1 LPLDATLRSAYERA
15 IYAVFA
21 SPGVEFRV
29 GEPSDILDAM
39 MTMNHV
45 RCAAFV
51 SSATARGTA
60 SPENELRLADFLL
73 RGELDALKP
82 ADKPKYR
89 VYQGEGRDAEGKWKS
104 EPSVLIMGIPRAEAE
119 ALGRRLEQ
127 NAIVFIE
134 KGRAPELLV
143 LV

>member
-1 LPLDATLRSAYERA
+1 MALDPGLIAAYKRA

-29 GEPSDILDAM
+29 GEPSDIVDAM
-39 MTMNHV
+39 MAMSHV
-45 RCAAFV
+45 HCAAFV
-51 SSATARGTA
+51 SSATNRGTA
-60 SPENELRLADFLL
+60 SPENERRLADFLL
-73 RGELDALKP
+73 RGQIDGLNETA
-82 ADKPKYR
+82 KYR
-89 VYQGEGRDAEGKWKS
+89 VYQGEGRDPEGKWKA

-127 NAIVFIE
+127 NAIVYIE
-134 KGRAPELLV
+134 KGQAPELLV

>member
-1 LPLDATLRSAYERA
+1 LPLDPSLRSAYERA

-21 SPGVEFRV
+21 SPGVEFRI
-29 GEPSDILDAM
+29 GQPSDILDAM
-39 MTMNHV
+39 MAMNHV

-60 SPENELRLADFLL
+60 SPENERRLADFLL
-73 RGELDALKP
+73 RGELEALNPP
-82 ADKPKYR
+82 AKYR
-89 VYQGEGRDAEGKWKS
+89 VYQGEGRDPEGQWTA
-104 EPSVLIMGIPRAEAE
+104 EPSVLIMGIPREEAE
-119 ALGRRLEQ
+119 VLGRRLEQ

-134 KGRAPELLV
+134 KGRAPELRV